1 MAQILSSITA
11 YVAAAPATRIRFGRA
26 RCARHQADIPGRNAE
41 RLGDQLSQRRVGFAL
56 ARRRAHTHLQH
67 TASIR
72 QLFDAVDRVTP
83 PRGVSRTASTSPSAS
98 TRQGGAAALTQLN
111 AETKSQMMS

>member
-1 MAQILSSITA
+1 MPSI
-11 YVAAAPATRIRFGRA
+11 
-26 RCARHQADIPGRNAE
+26 
-41 RLGDQLSQRRVGFAL
+41 
-56 ARRRAHTHLQH
+56 
-67 TASIR
+67 ASR
-72 QLFDAVDRVTP
+72 P